1 MFPHMPYDEAHQL
14 LLMAGR
20 LYADPDW
27 TYKEHQELW
36 EEFYPPRNQKA
47 DTVIYITCL
56 GKKVPEDLIEEAR
69 SANQNRSQNL

>member
-1 MFPHMPYDEAHQL
+1 MFPYEEAHQL

-36 EEFYPPRNQKA
+36 EEFYPPKSKKA
-47 DTVIYITCL
+47 DTLIHITCM

-69 SANQNRSQNL
+69 RANRDCSQNF

>member
-1 MFPHMPYDEAHQL
+1 MFPYEEAHQL

-36 EEFYPPRNQKA
+36 EEFFPPQTRKA
-47 DTVIYITCL
+47 DKLIKMTCM

-69 SANQNRSQNL
+69 RANRDCSQNL

>member
-1 MFPHMPYDEAHQL
+1 MFPYEEAHQL

-27 TYKEHQELW
+27 TYKEHKALW
-36 EEFYPPRNQKA
+36 EEFFPPQNRKA
-47 DTVIYITCL
+47 DKIINMTCM

-69 SANQNRSQNL
+69 RANRDCSQNL